1 MLITRRESPDRFELL
16 SAYLDGEASP
26 EERALVEHWLATDPE
41 TQRLYRQLV
50 NLHELCQRLPVPDT
64 GVSAD
69 QVVNGVITQ
78 ITQRARKRLVWSGL
92 VVAAS
97 ALVGGVIS
105 GLVWRHPSPELAQQS
120 TPSPTTATLHHPS
133 RALRITLEKPPVVI
147 PAQVRRERVW
157 D

>member
-50 NLHELCQRLPVPDT
+50 NLHELCQRLPVPNT
-64 GVSAD
+64 GMAAD
-69 QVVNGVITQ
+69 QVVNGVITK

-97 ALVGGVIS
+97 ALVGGVVS
-105 GLVWRHPSPELAQQS
+105 GLLWRTPSPEFAQQS
-120 TPSPTTATLHHPS
+120 TPTPTSATLHDPS
-133 RALRITLEKPPVVI
+133 RVLRITLEKPPVAI
-147 PAQVRRERVW
+147 PAQVRRKQVR

>member
-1 MLITRRESPDRFELL
+1 MPVTHPESLDRFELV

-26 EERALVEHWLATDPE
+26 EECALVEHWLATDPE
-41 TQRLYRQLV
+41 IRRTYRQLV
-50 NLHELCQRLPVPDT
+50 HLHELCQGLPVPYS

-105 GLVWRHPSPELAQQS
+105 GLAWRAPGPELAQQS
-120 TPSPTTATLHHPS
+120 PPTTATLHSPN
-133 RALRITLEKPPVVI
+133 RTLRITLEKPPVVI
-147 PAQVRRERVW
+147 PVQVRREQAR
-157 D
+157 DE